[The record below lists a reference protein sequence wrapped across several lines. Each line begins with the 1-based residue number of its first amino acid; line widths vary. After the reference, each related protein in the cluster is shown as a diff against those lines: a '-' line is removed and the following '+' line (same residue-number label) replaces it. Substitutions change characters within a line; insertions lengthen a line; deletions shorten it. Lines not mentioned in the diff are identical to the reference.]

1 MIERSAEVTQ
11 FKQRLHSLSHQRF
24 AGEVDNALM
33 LGTLR
38 KLLARQVGE
47 EVTSPVGGTSQ
58 SPEQSFEDD
67 DIGPLTKAILIGIML
82 ISVGFIVVGLMQK

>member
-24 AGEVDNALM
+24 AGEVDNELM

-38 KLLARQVGE
+38 KLLARQIGAEAVGKDA
-47 EVTSPVGGTSQ
+47 PADRPQ
-58 SPEQSFEDD
+58 EQQFEDD
-67 DIGPLTKAILIGIML
+67 DISPLTKGILIGIML
-82 ISVGFIVVGLMQK
+82 ISVAFIVVGLMQK